1 VYDFPPFFAHAFEH
15 RMTIERRDV
24 ENIARLARLALSA
37 EEVPQYVEG
46 LTRILGMVEQLQRAD
61 TAGVTPMA
69 HPLPGQRQRL
79 RADSVNESD
88 QHELYQRN
96 APQVQA
102 GLYLVPRVI
111 E

>member
-1 VYDFPPFFAHAFEH
+1 MSVGRHD
-15 RMTIERRDV
+15 ID
-24 ENIARLARLALSA
+24 NIARLARLALS
-37 EEVPQYVEG
+37 EEEIPRYIDAM
-46 LTRILGMVEQLQRAD
+46 TRILGLVEQLNRVEVSN
-61 TAGVTPMA
+61 VTPMA

-79 RADSVNESD
+79 RADVVTETD

-96 APQVQA
+96 APQVSA